1 MSDGKRIL
9 LVDDHPMVRQGLA
22 HLLQD
27 AGFTIAGEAGG
38 KDEALER
45 IRAGVADL
53 VILDLELDGSSG
65 LGLIPVLR
73 GHGLRVMVFTMHD
86 DPVTVRQAMAA
97 GVDGFVT
104 KRETAQSLL
113 SGIAAVLRGETYLSP
128 RAASA
133 LRAAAPEADLTG
145 QQLRV
150 FQLMGHGLGN
160 DEIARQMGISVRTL
174 ESYCVRIIDKLGLGG
189 VRELRQK
196 AVNDAVRQGGG
207 KRC

>member
-1 MSDGKRIL
+1 MSNGKRIM

-27 AGFTIAGEAGG
+27 AGFTIAGEADG
-38 KDEALER
+38 KNEALER

-65 LGLIPVLR
+65 LALLPILR
-73 GHGLRVMVFTMHD
+73 GHNLRVMVFTMHD
-86 DPVTVRQAMAA
+86 DPVTVRQTMAA
-97 GVDGFVT
+97 GADGFVT

-113 SGIAAVLRGETYLSP
+113 VGIAAVLRGETYLSP

-133 LRAAAPEADLTG
+133 LQAAAPEADLTG

-150 FQLMGHGLGN
+150 FLLMGHGLGN

-174 ESYCVRIIDKLGLGG
+174 ESYCVRIIDKLGLSG

-207 KRC
+207 H